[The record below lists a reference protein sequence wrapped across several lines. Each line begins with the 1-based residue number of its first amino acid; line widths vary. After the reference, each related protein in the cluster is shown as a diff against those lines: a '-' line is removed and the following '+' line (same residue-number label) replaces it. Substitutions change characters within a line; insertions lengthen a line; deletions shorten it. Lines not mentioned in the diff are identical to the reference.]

1 MNLSQAHSPM
11 PAKSSRVEPQPK
23 RTAQPADFE
32 TAFHRYW
39 PRIHAL
45 LFRLTGDPDQ
55 AEDLAL
61 EVFLRLHRQPRLL
74 DPDQNLSAWLHRV
87 AANLGYNA
95 LRAARRRQKYETEAG
110 QLDLQSNPSPDPARE
125 AERAAERT
133 RVRRTLAAM
142 KPRDAQLLLL
152 RHSGLT
158 YTELAAALQLNPA
171 SIGKLLSRAEKEF
184 EKRYTNLTLPVVPNR
199 DT

>member
-1 MNLSQAHSPM
+1 MNLSPTNAHM

-23 RTAQPADFE
+23 RAVQPADFE
-32 TAFHRYW
+32 SAFHSYW

-95 LRAARRRQKYETEAG
+95 LRAARRRQKYETAAG
-110 QLDLQSNPSPDPARE
+110 QLDLQTNPSPDPARE
-125 AERAAERT
+125 AERTAERI
-133 RVRRTLAAM
+133 RVRRALATM

-158 YTELAAALQLNPA
+158 YAALAAALQLNPA
-171 SIGKLLSRAEKEF
+171 SVGKLLSRAEKEF
-184 EKRYTNLTLPVVPNR
+184 EKRYTNMTLPVVPNR

>member
-1 MNLSQAHSPM
+1 MNLSQTSTQM
-11 PAKSSRVEPQPK
+11 PAKSSRVESQLN
-23 RTAQPADFE
+23 RAAQPADFE
-32 TAFHRYW
+32 TAFQTYW

-45 LFRLTGDPDQ
+45 LFRLTGDSDQ

-61 EVFLRLHRQPRLL
+61 EVFFRLHRQPHML
-74 DPDQNLSAWLHRV
+74 DPGQKLSAWLHRV

-95 LRAARRRQKYETEAG
+95 LRAARRRQKYEIEAG
-110 QLDLQSNPSPDPARE
+110 QLDLQTNPSPDPTRE
-125 AERAAERT
+125 AERAAERI

-152 RHSGLT
+152 RHSGLS
-158 YTELAAALQLNPA
+158 YAELAAALQLNPA

-184 EKRYTNLTLPVVPNR
+184 EKRYET
-199 DT
+199 

>member
-1 MNLSQAHSPM
+1 MQRNTPVQLSPYAPHM
-11 PAKSSRVEPQPK
+11 KPASGTDK
-23 RTAQPADFE
+23 TPAETPLGTEATSLDYD
-32 TAFHRYW
+32 TAFHTYW

-45 LFRLTGDPDQ
+45 LYRLTGDSDQ

-61 EVFLRLHRQPRLL
+61 EVFLRLHRDPRLL
-74 DPDQNLSAWLHRV
+74 QPGQNLPAWLHRV
-87 AANLGYNA
+87 AVHLGYNA

-110 QLDLQSNPSPDPARE
+110 HLAIQNHAAPDPARE
-125 AERAAERT
+125 AERSAEQAH
-133 RVRRTLAAM
+133 VRRTLAAM

-152 RHSGLT
+152 RHSGLS

-184 EKRYTNLTLPVVPNR
+184 EKKYQA
-199 DT
+199 

>member
-1 MNLSQAHSPM
+1 M
-11 PAKSSRVEPQPK
+11 PAKTRAEPQ
-23 RTAQPADFE
+23 ADPLAPSDYE
-32 TAFHRYW
+32 TAFHTHW

-45 LFRLTGDPDQ
+45 LFRLTSDPDQ

-74 DPDQNLSAWLHRV
+74 EPGQNLPAWLHRV

-110 QLDLQSNPSPDPARE
+110 QMNLQQNSPLDPARE
-125 AERAAERT
+125 AERQHIQRT
-133 RVRRTLAAM
+133 VRHTLAAM
-142 KPRDAQLLLL
+142 KPRDAHLLLL
-152 RHSGLT
+152 RHSGLS
-158 YTELAAALQLNPA
+158 YAELAAALHLNPA

-184 EKRYTNLTLPVVPNR
+184 EKRYTP
-199 DT
+199 

>member
-1 MNLSQAHSPM
+1 MK
-11 PAKSSRVEPQPK
+11 PARGTDTTPGTEAASAPEATSVP
-23 RTAQPADFE
+23 DLE
-32 TAFHRYW
+32 TAFHTYW

-45 LFRLTGDPDQ
+45 LYRLTGDPDQ

-61 EVFLRLHRQPRLL
+61 EVFLRLHRDPRLL
-74 DPDQNLSAWLHRV
+74 HPDHNLPAWLHRV

-95 LRAARRRQKYETEAG
+95 LRAARRRQKYEHAAG
-110 QLDLQSNPSPDPARE
+110 HLALQTNAPPDPARE
-125 AERAAERT
+125 AERKAEQT
-133 RVRRTLAAM
+133 HLQHAVRRTLAAM

-158 YTELAAALQLNPA
+158 YAELAAALHLNPA

-184 EKRYTNLTLPVVPNR
+184 EKRYEK
-199 DT
+199 

>member
-1 MNLSQAHSPM
+1 MQLSSLTPPM
-11 PAKSSRVEPQPK
+11 KPARGTDIPSGQDTTTP
-23 RTAQPADFE
+23 DFE
-32 TAFHRYW
+32 TAFHTHW

-61 EVFLRLHRQPRLL
+61 EVFLRLHREPRLL
-74 DPDQNLSAWLHRV
+74 TPGQNLPAWLHRV

-110 QLDLQSNPSPDPARE
+110 QLDLQTNPFPDPVRE
-125 AERAAERT
+125 AERLAEQAH
-133 RVRRTLAAM
+133 VRRTLAHM

-152 RHSGLT
+152 RHSGLS
-158 YTELAAALQLNPA
+158 YAELAAALQLNPA
-171 SIGKLLSRAEKEF
+171 SIGQLLSRAEKEF
-184 EKRYTNLTLPVVPNR
+184 EKKYQA
-199 DT
+199 

>member
-1 MNLSQAHSPM
+1 VNLSPAHPKPM
-11 PAKSSRVEPQPK
+11 PAKSSRAESHPD
-23 RTAQPADFE
+23 RAAQPADFE
-32 TAFHRYW
+32 TAFQTQW

-45 LFRLTGDPDQ
+45 LFRLTGDSDQ

-74 DPDQNLSAWLHRV
+74 EPDQNLAAWLHRV

-95 LRAARRRQKYETEAG
+95 LRATRRRQKYEIEAG
-110 QLDLQSNPSPDPARE
+110 QFDLEQSPILDPARE
-125 AERAAERT
+125 AERTAERS

-152 RHSGLT
+152 RHSGLP
-158 YTELAAALQLNPA
+158 YAELAAALQLNPA
-171 SIGKLLSRAEKEF
+171 SVGKLLSRAEKEF
-184 EKRYTNLTLPVVPNR
+184 EKRYET
-199 DT
+199 

>member
-1 MNLSQAHSPM
+1 MKPASGTEKAATETNSP
-11 PAKSSRVEPQPK
+11 
-23 RTAQPADFE
+23 DFD
-32 TAFHRYW
+32 TAFHTYW

-45 LFRLTGDPDQ
+45 LYRLTGDSDQ

-61 EVFLRLHRQPRLL
+61 EVFLRLHRDPRLL
-74 DPDQNLSAWLHRV
+74 QPGQNLPAWLHRV

-110 QLDLQSNPSPDPARE
+110 HLALQNTAPPDPARE
-125 AERAAERT
+125 TERNAEQTHIQRA
-133 RVRRTLAAM
+133 VRRTLAAM

-152 RHSGLT
+152 RHSGLS
-158 YTELAAALQLNPA
+158 YTELAAALHLNPA

-184 EKRYTNLTLPVVPNR
+184 EKRYEK
-199 DT
+199 